1 MLCVVGRIGCCRRW
15 EYIAVKY
22 GQNHV
27 GAMRCYW
34 RGSRD
39 CKHGREGRKDTADPP
54 LDFTSYAKADMN
66 SFTSPYICE
75 KAVSQASL
83 APYLRRAMSIN
94 MAVVQP
100 QAEHGKST
108 LYHRYLEIALGPCSE
123 SMRRRGP

>member
-1 MLCVVGRIGCCRRW
+1 MLENVEVTY
-15 EYIAVKY
+15 E
-22 GQNHV
+22 QNGV
-27 GAMRCYW
+27 NAMRCYR

-39 CKHGREGRKDTADPP
+39 YKHGREGRNDTADPP

-94 MAVVQP
+94 MAVIQP
-100 QAEHGKST
+100 QAEHGKSA
-108 LYHRYLEIALGPCSE
+108 LCHRYLEIALGPCSE
-123 SMRRRGP
+123 SIRRRGP